1 MCYLSGLAFT
11 EEKNWSLALENF
23 SGAKKLL
30 SALLDHNQSLYQEK
44 MDAMEPFIRFCTY
57 NLQRMDASDDDLT
70 GLMELQMNLKDSD
83 IFLDSQI
90 DDLMEK
96 SRKFKSNSASH
107 REYTA
112 CGSSVSCGNAKLNM
126 ILLQASSLKTRG
138 NGFDRILQLYSSA
151 LQLAKEEK
159 VFLNTHM

>member
-1 MCYLSGLAFT
+1 
-11 EEKNWSLALENF
+11 
-23 SGAKKLL
+23 
-30 SALLDHNQSLYQEK
+30 

-57 NLQRMDASDDDLT
+57 NLQRMDASEEDLT

-90 DDLMEK
+90 EDLMEK
-96 SRKFKSNSASH
+96 SRKFKSSSANH
-107 REYTA
+107 REYA
-112 CGSSVSCGNAKLNM
+112 AYGSAVSCGNAKLNM

-138 NGFDRILQLYSSA
+138 NSFDRVLQLYSSA

-159 VFLNTHM
+159 VFNNTWY